1 MPNTKK
7 CVKILVVVL
16 REELIMKTLENIVTF
31 IQVIIGIIVVVL
43 VLLQQGK
50 DDGNIISGSSNRGGS
65 MGSSK
70 ETRLANLTKIMG
82 IAYILFTIA
91 SGSLMLINR

>member
-1 MPNTKK
+1 
-7 CVKILVVVL
+7 
-16 REELIMKTLENIVTF
+16 MKGLENVVTF
-31 IQVIIGIIVVVL
+31 LQVIIGVIVVIL

-50 DDGNIISGSSNRGGS
+50 DDGNIISGSSNKGGS

-70 ETRLANLTKIMG
+70 EARLAKLTKIIG
-82 IAYILFTIA
+82 VAYILFTIA

>member
-1 MPNTKK
+1 
-7 CVKILVVVL
+7 
-16 REELIMKTLENIVTF
+16 MKGLENVVTF
-31 IQVIIGIIVVVL
+31 LQVIIGIIVVIL

-50 DDGNIISGSSNRGGS
+50 DDGNIISGSSNKGGS

-70 ETRLANLTKIMG
+70 EARLAKLTKIMG
-82 IAYILFTIA
+82 VAYILFTIA

>member
-1 MPNTKK
+1 
-7 CVKILVVVL
+7 
-16 REELIMKTLENIVTF
+16 MKTLENIVTF
-31 IQVIIGIIVVVL
+31 LQVIVGIIVVVL

-50 DDGNIISGSSNRGGS
+50 DDGNIVSGSSNRGGS

-70 ETRLANLTKIMG
+70 EARLAKLTKIMG

>member
-1 MPNTKK
+1 
-7 CVKILVVVL
+7 
-16 REELIMKTLENIVTF
+16 MKGLENVVTF
-31 IQVIIGIIVVVL
+31 MQVIIGIIVVIL

-50 DDGNIISGSSNRGGS
+50 DDGNIISGTSNKGGS

-70 ETRLANLTKIMG
+70 EARLAKLTKIMG
-82 IAYILFTIA
+82 VAYILFTIA

>member
-1 MPNTKK
+1 
-7 CVKILVVVL
+7 
-16 REELIMKTLENIVTF
+16 MKGLENVVTF
-31 IQVIIGIIVVVL
+31 LQVIIGIIVVIL

-50 DDGNIISGSSNRGGS
+50 DDGNIISGASNKGGS

-70 ETRLANLTKIMG
+70 EARLAKLTKIMG
-82 IAYILFTIA
+82 VAYILFTIA

>member
-1 MPNTKK
+1 
-7 CVKILVVVL
+7 
-16 REELIMKTLENIVTF
+16 MKGLENVVTF
-31 IQVIIGIIVVVL
+31 LQVIIGIIVVIL

-50 DDGNIISGSSNRGGS
+50 DDGNIISGSSNKGGS

-70 ETRLANLTKIMG
+70 EARLAKLTKIIG
-82 IAYILFTIA
+82 VAYILFTIA